1 MSWVGIVLV
10 VLGIVL
16 VVKVAGFAL
25 RLLLAVVIL
34 AGLYL
39 VFGPM
44 LGLPPAPL

>member
-1 MSWVGIVLV
+1 MSILGIVLV

-25 RLLLAVVIL
+25 RLVFAIIVL

-39 VFGPM
+39 LVGPY
-44 LGLPPAPL
+44 LGLPAAPL